1 MAMPPPH
8 GMDWLAWGIAL
19 TELTTTR
26 QQQSHPSATLMRRR
40 PPPAI
45 HRAPLPPPL
54 PNNNE
59 DNDIQAPVSSS
70 TASLLAVS
78 TALRFLV
85 ALSESPRLRLELKD
99 QYVQALRT
107 VVSILSRTLVKRT
120 PAGPVERSHET
131 LDLQDSAQR
140 LNEEKENIT
149 MTLEESNGLC
159 AMRLDDVE
167 RNMLALIEKLK
178 KDISV
183 ARHRVLSKQNAA
195 AKARKKVQKTCER
208 LMMWRLPMHETDEE
222 NTAMSWD
229 VSVLEREIHTAKLAM
244 RKKQAQRIKLERE
257 KIYFLPEA
265 DLQEA
270 KTELKEVQELVE
282 LSKES
287 YKRDLA
293 SSCEAQALAT
303 QRERKTASLRRDSA
317 RLRQEHLEWP
327 RNNTPRPDI
336 GELLPEG
343 TLPKFKTSAHENASI
358 AERLAALELKFE
370 RRLKEM
376 SKDVRRAYQQD
387 DGVDEVDENGNP
399 TQSSQHKM
407 KSNIGEVYDDALGG
421 LASWTL
427 RMAFLR
433 LRVAID
439 GAVAKMSRHRHTTG
453 FHRSEKM
460 IQLGTNY
467 VEEEDIKNE
476 GEKRKRGKQQ
486 VDKQVD
492 KQVKKPRQVC
502 LKSLASSQPI
512 LSISSNEYSL
522 AAVAG
527 GAMLTQLTT
536 NSIAQRMAALVKTL
550 KISVAVQKS
559 TEVRTE
565 ILQSATLLRTRMR
578 EFDAALAARESDATM
593 KGMVKKKSHKDENHI
608 DIVLSHLRLHD
619 VCKVDFWTVKKVITL
634 ADIFREWCLVTDNS
648 KEERERLQA
657 GDMDKNEKAAFVP
670 PADGTFVVYGLG
682 GDDRTPI
689 FLRTKKLST
698 KISGVRRMDRH
709 EVRTILDQLWAAR
722 LGAVSSTGGMKNS
735 RMFVD
740 ASSRSKRNNSVG
752 LDVFLQDFFA
762 SRAVDDGTTAAAA
775 TATNSLTEAYS
786 LWWSIQW
793 ICDGRE
799 EKYPTDAGI
808 SFIRM

>member
-1 MAMPPPH
+1 M
-8 GMDWLAWGIAL
+8 
-19 TELTTTR
+19 
-26 QQQSHPSATLMRRR
+26 
-40 PPPAI
+40 
-45 HRAPLPPPL
+45 
-54 PNNNE
+54 
-59 DNDIQAPVSSS
+59 
-70 TASLLAVS
+70 
-78 TALRFLV
+78 
-85 ALSESPRLRLELKD
+85 
-99 QYVQALRT
+99 QALRT
-107 VVSILSRTLVKRT
+107 VVSILSRTLVKKT

-140 LNEEKENIT
+140 LNEDIVQT
-149 MTLEESNGLC
+149 HMTLEESNGLC

-195 AKARKKVQKTCER
+195 AKARKKVQKSVSR
-208 LMMWRLPMHETDEE
+208 LMKWRLPMHETDEE

-265 DLQEA
+265 ELQEA
-270 KTELKEVQELVE
+270 KTELREVQELVE
-282 LSKES
+282 LSKEA

-317 RLRQEHLEWP
+317 RLGQEHLEWP

-343 TLPKFKTSAHENASI
+343 TLPKFKTSAHKNASI

-407 KSNIGEVYDDALGG
+407 KSDIGEVYDDALGG

-433 LRVAID
+433 LRVALD

-467 VEEEDIKNE
+467 VEEEDIENE
-476 GEKRKRGKQQ
+476 GEKRKRKRGKQQ

-502 LKSLASSQPI
+502 LKSSASSQHI

-527 GAMLTQLTT
+527 DAMPTQLTT
-536 NSIAQRMAALVKTL
+536 NSIAQRMASLVKTL
-550 KISVAVQKS
+550 KLMKCAQKS

-593 KGMVKKKSHKDENHI
+593 KGMAKKKSHKDENHI
-608 DIVLSHLRLHD
+608 DIVLSHLRLHE
-619 VCKVDFWTVKKVITL
+619 VGKVDFWTVKKVITL
-634 ADIFREWCLVTDNS
+634 ADIFREWCLVTDES
-648 KEERERLQA
+648 KEEKERLQA
-657 GDMDKNEKAAFVP
+657 GDMGKNEKAAFVP

-682 GDDRTPI
+682 GDDRTPL
-689 FLRTKKLST
+689 FLRTKKMST

-709 EVRTILDQLWAAR
+709 EVRTILDKLWAAR

-740 ASSRSKRNNSVG
+740 ASSRSKRNNLVG

-762 SRAVDDGTTAAAA
+762 SRAVDDGTTWSA

-793 ICDGRE
+793 ICDGRG
-799 EKYPTDAGI
+799 EKYPTNAGI